1 MCIIIAKKAGANPV
15 PRENLERAWDHNSH
29 GGGVV
34 FFRPGDDCAYIK
46 KGIMDKDEFLKLL
59 DRVNKKENS
68 FIAHF
73 RIMSKGK
80 VCKANTHPFCYEHIT
95 FAHNGTL
102 SGITPD
108 GDKTD
113 SETYGNAFFVGKTMN
128 WIKASKDLI
137 EFTLGYSKFA
147 VMDNHNGEIFVLNA
161 QRGKEVDGTW
171 YSNES
176 AFEPPMQPS
185 SGYDYYKKSTNL
197 VDTTTCATTSVEIE
211 NGAYDARV
219 SDIEMA
225 RRYLGTQYWTPNRCG
240 IYYDKTSKVWKYRS
254 GGDALKPAGM
264 SGIVYSREGF
274 VKLET
279 LDVKDIELIT
289 DKNVVEDFDPKTTK
303 AYLFRTMQAELED
316 LKNKKEVEDIND
328 SLNLI
333 RAYWLCANTIHRMQG
348 SGIANTLNNLSTLLF
363 TKSFVSDV
371 APKTKGLYDFDDAMS
386 LVEEDL
392 EMFLQRLN

>member
-15 PRENLERAWDHNSH
+15 PRENFERAWEHNSQ

-34 FFRPGDDCAYIK
+34 FFRPGDDCAYIR
-46 KGIMDKDEFLKLL
+46 KGVMNKEEFLELL

-80 VCKANTHPFCYEHIT
+80 VCKTNTHPFCYEHIT

-128 WIKASKDLI
+128 WIKATKDLI

-147 VMDNHNGEIFVLNA
+147 VMDNHTGEIFILNA

-176 AFEPPMQPS
+176 AFEVKP
-185 SGYDYYKKSTNL
+185 
-197 VDTTTCATTSVEIE
+197 TTTSSYSNYNTPSTTVEPSVLTSIEIE
-211 NGAYDARV
+211 NGAYDAKV
-219 SDIEMA
+219 SDLDMA
-225 RRYLGTQYWTPNRCG
+225 KRYMGTQYWTPNRCG
-240 IYYDKTSKVWKYRS
+240 IFYDKTAKLWKYRTS
-254 GGDALKPAGM
+254 TEALKPY
-264 SGIVYSREGF
+264 GITGLVYSREGF
-274 VKLET
+274 LKLET
-279 LDVKDIELIT
+279 LDVKDVSLIT
-289 DKNVVEDFDPKTTK
+289 DKDVIEDFDPKTTK
-303 AYLFRTMQAELED
+303 GYL
-316 LKNKKEVEDIND
+316 
-328 SLNLI
+328 
-333 RAYWLCANTIHRMQG
+333 
-348 SGIANTLNNLSTLLF
+348 
-363 TKSFVSDV
+363 KSY
-371 APKTKGLYDFDDAMS
+371 ARK
-386 LVEEDL
+386 
-392 EMFLQRLN
+392 RL